1 MATPTPVAPPR
12 PRRWLPSAT
21 AMALTLSVALS
32 ACQIQQ
38 APRNLCE
45 DAPDAPACRGG
56 GLLQQ

>member
-1 MATPTPVAPPR
+1 MAHPTPVAPPR
-12 PRRWLPSAT
+12 PRRLLLSAT
-21 AMALTLSVALS
+21 AMAVALS
-32 ACQIQQ
+32 VVLSGCQVQQ

>member
-1 MATPTPVAPPR
+1 
-12 PRRWLPSAT
+12 
-21 AMALTLSVALS
+21 MALALSVVLS
-32 ACQIQQ
+32 GCQDQQ

>member
-1 MATPTPVAPPR
+1 
-12 PRRWLPSAT
+12 
-21 AMALTLSVALS
+21 MALTLSVALS